1 MEARCHTGKVCVWDT
16 VKDHGWR
23 VNVAYHRIATVIE
36 NILKKPEEFPVPVC
50 KVEDTCDD
58 CGLWTFFDHRDTIL

>member
-36 NILKKPEEFPVPVC
+36 SILKKPEEFPVPVC
-50 KVEDTCDD
+50 KVEANCDD
-58 CGLWTFFDHRDTIL
+58 CGLWTFFDDRD